1 MAKTTLDC
9 EWSDC
14 SWVSKEASID
24 TCLRLL
30 EIHVAANHP
39 SAAHTTPRP
48 SHATAKPEKARR
60 PEMASEMSDEDWA
73 YFLSRWADYKRA
85 TSLQGDEVVLQLM
98 ECCCEQLRRDHHRT
112 ITITP
117 IVSSLS
123 NPAFTFFCQ

>member
-14 SWVSKEASID
+14 PWVSKEASVE

-39 SAAHTTPRP
+39 NAAQTTARP
-48 SHATAKPEKARR
+48 SHANVKAEKARR

-98 ECCCEQLRRDHHRT
+98 ECCCEQLRRDHHRNF
-112 ITITP
+112 P
-117 IVSSLS
+117 S
-123 NPAFTFFCQ
+123 